1 MDRRRSADT
10 APAPLDAPPAPPKP
24 GQRLLALWQK
34 HLLALWQQRL
44 LTLWQQRLLTLWQQA
59 SGAGPGCPARP
70 GATPWRRP

>member
-10 APAPLDAPPAPPKP
+10 APVPLDAPPAPPKP

-34 HLLALWQQRL
+34 HLLALWQQ
-44 LTLWQQRLLTLWQQA
+44 A
-59 SGAGPGCPARP
+59 SGAGPGRPARP